1 MNEVI
6 SARTRER
13 DVANTDS
20 ELIAGTCNPALSTD
34 RPIAILLIVPNQCL
48 KSVTLSRPQHVE
60 LHLRYLRPASPSVI
74 RKTPDRG
81 LSEFAESFWHA
92 GCAD

>member
-34 RPIAILLIVPNQCL
+34 RPIAILLIVPT
-48 KSVTLSRPQHVE
+48 SVSEVGNPVE
-60 LHLRYLRPASPSVI
+60 ATTCGTPS
-74 RKTPDRG
+74 
-81 LSEFAESFWHA
+81 
-92 GCAD
+92 